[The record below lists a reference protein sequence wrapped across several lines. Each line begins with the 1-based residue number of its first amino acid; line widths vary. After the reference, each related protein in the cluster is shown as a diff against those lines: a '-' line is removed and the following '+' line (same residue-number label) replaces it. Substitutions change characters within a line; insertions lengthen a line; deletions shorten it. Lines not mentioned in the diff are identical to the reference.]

1 MRSVQWH
8 DNHENNSEEEEV
20 TVKIRFF
27 ARFRELLGTD
37 IITDVVAGT
46 MFTSLITT
54 IAKKNPEGY
63 TAIFDEKGAF
73 REFVILMKNGKRID
87 IVDAATTTVADG
99 DEIAVFPPVAGG

>member
-1 MRSVQWH
+1 M
-8 DNHENNSEEEEV
+8 

-27 ARFRELLGTD
+27 ARFRELFGTD
-37 IITDVVAGT
+37 IMTDVVAGM

-63 TAIFDEKGAF
+63 DAIFDENGAF
-73 REFVILMKNGKRID
+73 REFVILMKNGRRID
-87 IVDAATTTVADG
+87 IADAGKTPVEDG

>member
-1 MRSVQWH
+1 M
-8 DNHENNSEEEEV
+8 

-37 IITDVVAGT
+37 IMTDVVAGT

-63 TAIFDEKGAF
+63 AAIFDEKGAV

-87 IVDAATTTVADG
+87 IAEAAKTPVTDG